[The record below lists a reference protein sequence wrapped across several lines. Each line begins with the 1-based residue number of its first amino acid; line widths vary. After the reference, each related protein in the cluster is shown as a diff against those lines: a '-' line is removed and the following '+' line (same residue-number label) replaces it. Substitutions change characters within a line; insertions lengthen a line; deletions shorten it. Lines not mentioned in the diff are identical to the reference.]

1 MRLLKWLSLGA
12 AVWILYWG
20 VAAWGL
26 RSGLESWFAGQ
37 HRLGWQVS
45 YGPLSTG
52 GFPLRHVTGIA
63 QPVLA
68 DPATGAAWSADW
80 IAFDSP
86 ALWPG
91 AQTLRFPTTEQ
102 RFSVFDRTHT
112 LLAQHMQADMQ
123 LAPGLALELEH
134 LSLTS
139 QAWQISQDTDV
150 LWHAQDLAVEMR
162 QQDLPGQYHL
172 RAEALGFAPGGVFR
186 RLSQLGNQPPQR
198 FDVLRARASVT
209 FDRPWDRRA
218 VEQRRP
224 QPRKIDLEV
233 AEATWGDMRFKAT
246 GQLQVDA
253 QGRLTGE
260 LALRAENW
268 REILDLAERSSL
280 LPPSSRAVVER
291 LLSLFA
297 SGSGGG
303 KGGGVKL
310 NTTLRLQQ
318 GQMWIGPL
326 PVGTAPKVL
335 LR

>member
-12 AVWILYWG
+12 AVWMLYWA

-45 YGPLSTG
+45 YGALTTG

-63 QPVLA
+63 QPLLA
-68 DPATGAAWSADW
+68 DTRTGAAWSADW

-91 AQTLRFPTTEQ
+91 TQTLRFPTTEQ

-112 LLAQHMQADMQ
+112 LAAQDMQADMQ
-123 LAPGLALELEH
+123 LAPGLALELEQ

-139 QAWQISQDTDV
+139 QAWQISQDAEV
-150 LWHAQDLAVEMR
+150 FWQAQDLTVEMR
-162 QQDLPGQYHL
+162 QQELPTQYHL
-172 RAEALGFAPGGVFR
+172 RAEAQGFAPGGVFR
-186 RLSQLGNQPPQR
+186 RLSQLSNQPPQR

-209 FDRPWDRRA
+209 FDRPWDRRS

-224 QPRKIDLEV
+224 QPRTIDLEL
-233 AEATWGDMRFKAT
+233 AEATWGGMRFKAA

-253 QGRLTGE
+253 QGGLTGE
-260 LALRAENW
+260 VALQSENW
-268 REILDLAERSSL
+268 REILALAEQGSL

-291 LLSLFA
+291 LLSLF
-297 SGSGGG
+297 SGGSGGG
-303 KGGGVKL
+303 EKL

-326 PVGTAPKVL
+326 PVGTAPKLL

>member
-26 RSGLESWFAGQ
+26 RSGLDSWFTGQ
-37 HRLGWQVS
+37 NQKGWQVS
-45 YGPLSTG
+45 YGPLATS
-52 GFPLRHVTGIA
+52 GFPLRHVTRVA

-102 RFSVFDRTHT
+102 RFSVFDRTRT
-112 LLAQHMQADMQ
+112 LVAQNMQADLQ
-123 LAPGLALELEH
+123 LAPGLALELEQ

-139 QAWQISQDTDV
+139 QAWQITQGSDV
-150 LWHAQDLAVEMR
+150 LWQAQDLAVVMR
-162 QQDLPGQYHL
+162 QQDLPTQYHL
-172 RAEALGFAPGGVFR
+172 SAEALGFAPGGVFR
-186 RLSQLGNQPPQR
+186 RLSQLGNQPPQH
-198 FDVLRARASVT
+198 FDAFRARAKVT

-218 VEQRRP
+218 IEQRRP
-224 QPRKIDLEV
+224 QPRQIDLEL
-233 AEATWGDMRFKAT
+233 AEAIWGDMRFKAT

-260 LALRAENW
+260 LALQAENW
-268 REILDLAERSSL
+268 RQILDIAERGSL
-280 LPPSSRAVVER
+280 LAPSSRATVER

-297 SGSGGG
+297 RGSGQDE
-303 KGGGVKL
+303 KL
-310 NTTLRLQQ
+310 NTTLSLQQ

-326 PVGTAPKVL
+326 PVGTAPKVV